1 MDNGWNVVPRTPRFR
16 MMTLSRTITAL
27 IVWLANV
34 RAGDALSRI
43 STLLR
48 CRQLFGEWQVRY
60 SDYPGFPTTKS
71 ASIGV
76 VPETGMNR
84 VLIRVQP
91 GGHFQAVYR
100 YSDGLFL
107 NEISQRGMYEIR
119 SRRGSHVDLS
129 IRFDQIREEMV
140 SFGGIAID
148 NVRPVLRHEQPELTF
163 HAEAE
168 LLQNDLFL
176 VAHHENESALFYY
189 HLSRSTTLH
198 QPTVQMPLSHLIFS
212 NMLSMFLSLC
222 VSYGVH
228 VIMEAI
234 RASSDAI

>member
-1 MDNGWNVVPRTPRFR
+1 MNLPWTILALVV
-16 MMTLSRTITAL
+16 LGVNSGG
-27 IVWLANV
+27 V
-34 RAGDALSRI
+34 DAFSRI

-48 CRQLFGEWQVRY
+48 CRQLFGEWQIRY

-84 VLIRVQP
+84 VLIRVHP
-91 GGHFQAVYR
+91 GGHFQVVYR
-100 YSDGLFL
+100 YSRGLLL

-119 SRRGSHVDLS
+119 ERHGSHVDLT

-176 VAHHENESALFYY
+176 IARHEDDSALFYY
-189 HLSRSTTLH
+189 HLSRSTTLN
-198 QPTVQMPLSHLIFS
+198 QPTVQMPLSHLVFS
-212 NMLSMFLSLC
+212 NMLSMLLSLA

-228 VIMEAI
+228 LGLAAI
-234 RASSDAI
+234 HASSKTL